1 MGFTFCGGR
10 NEDRNKRVSSAGG
23 RAAKDAARMSAGRSE
38 TFWGFGETC
47 AAWLCSQIRVSE
59 KRFFPRKG
67 FSGPLFFSEEP
78 PDHRGQ
84 ATMLRHTQTNQ
95 AGCRRFPT
103 WGKVGDG
110 QDDTANFHVNNVSF
124 PVFPRRPKTTPRRQD
139 VWASCW
145 VFRPC
150 AQVFEAPGAIND
162 GENMHPKVFPRQC
175 QSPGNLLLL
184 ALIHP
189 PAASARRSLFDARR
203 NEST

>member
-59 KRFFPRKG
+59 KRFFLRKG

-103 WGKVGDG
+103 WGTVGDG
-110 QDDTANFHVNNVSF
+110 QDVTANLHVNNVSF

-175 QSPGNLLLL
+175 QSLGNLL
-184 ALIHP
+184 
-189 PAASARRSLFDARR
+189 S
-203 NEST
+203 

>member
-1 MGFTFCGGR
+1 MGFTVCGGR

-59 KRFFPRKG
+59 KRFF
-67 FSGPLFFSEEP
+67 SSERVFRTTVFQRGAARP
-78 PDHRGQ
+78 PWPGDHAAAHADKPG
-84 ATMLRHTQTNQ
+84 
-95 AGCRRFPT
+95 GVCRRFPT
-103 WGKVGDG
+103 WGRVGDG

-124 PVFPRRPKTTPRRQD
+124 AVFPRRPKTTPRRQD

-162 GENMHPKVFPRQC
+162 GENMHPKVFPRQY
-175 QSPGNLLLL
+175 Q
-184 ALIHP
+184 
-189 PAASARRSLFDARR
+189 
-203 NEST
+203 